1 MGSYLASQLE
11 AIVVLVLAFAG
22 VLWHAITV
30 HFRVRALENQLKA
43 RIKAEEEIR
52 QMLATHVQESTPVR
66 IDVAVTKQKVENI
79 ETDVKE
85 IKNMVREQWLKK

>member
-1 MGSYLASQLE
+1 MGSYLASHLE
-11 AIVVLVLAFAG
+11 ALVVLALAFAG

-52 QMLATHVQESTPVR
+52 QILATHVQESMPIR

-79 ETDVKE
+79 ESDVKE